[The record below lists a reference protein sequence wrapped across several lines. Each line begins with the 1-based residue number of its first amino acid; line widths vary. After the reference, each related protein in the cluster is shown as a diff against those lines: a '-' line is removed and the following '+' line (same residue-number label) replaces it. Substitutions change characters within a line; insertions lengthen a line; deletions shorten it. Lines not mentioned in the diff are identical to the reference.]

1 MSMLPQIILA
11 SRSPRRQELLKQ
23 AGVQYQLDFAD
34 IDEST
39 TTGEN
44 AKDYTIRMACEKAE
58 AVASRRQNDLPVLG
72 ADTAVIVD
80 GVILGKPDDQAHAR
94 RLLGMIS
101 GRVHQVYSA
110 VALIDTSATVHHKL
124 NISNVEFDVLDTEWI
139 ERYLATGD
147 SMDKAGAYGVQG
159 LAASRIRHLE
169 GSYSGVMGLPLYE
182 TMQLLEKLEE
192 QR

>member
-1 MSMLPQIILA
+1 MSPQIILA
-11 SRSPRRQELLKQ
+11 SRSPRRRELLEQ

-34 IDEST
+34 IDESSIV
-39 TTGEN
+39 GEI
-44 AKDYTIRMACEKAE
+44 AEDYTIRMACEKAA

-80 GVILGKPDDQAHAR
+80 GVILGKPDDHEHAR
-94 RLLGMIS
+94 QLLGIIS

-110 VALIDTSATVHHKL
+110 VALIDSSATVRHRL
-124 NISNVEFDVLDTEWI
+124 NISNVEFDILDSEWI

-159 LAASRIRHLE
+159 LAASRIRHLD

-182 TMQLLEKLEE
+182 TMQLLGALEK
-192 QR
+192 QK